1 MGLRAVDRRRI
12 APAVAEQAVEW
23 LVEMQSGEVSEQRRQ
38 AWCDWRAADSEHE
51 RAWQRIE
58 EVNRGLRGLDPPLAL
73 AALDAPT
80 RRGRRE
86 ALKLMLLC
94 ALAGGGA
101 LGLRDSEP
109 LLALRSDES
118 TGVGERRGVR
128 LVDGSR
134 LELNTASAVDIRFDA
149 GQRLIEIRRGEILV
163 DSAEDPRPLR
173 IQTPQ
178 GLIESRGGR
187 LNVRL
192 LERSSRIS
200 LFAGNAD
207 LLTDGHRQSLLPGQQ
222 ANLSPSRIDPPGSAS
237 EDSVAW
243 TQGMLV
249 ASGMRLDDFLA
260 ELGRYRHGHLS
271 CDPQVAGLLI
281 SGSYP
286 LDNTE
291 RILAML
297 PKALPVEVHSLTRY
311 WIKVHP
317 RATG

>member
-1 MGLRAVDRRRI
+1 MGLHAVDRRRI

-23 LVEMQSGEVSEQRRQ
+23 LVELQAGDISEQRRLAWQ
-38 AWCDWRAADSEHE
+38 AWRAADAEHE

-58 EVNRGLRGLDPPLAL
+58 TVNLGLRGLDTPLAL
-73 AALDAPT
+73 TALDAPC
-80 RRGRRE
+80 RRSRRD
-86 ALKLMLLC
+86 ALKVLMLF
-94 ALAGGGA
+94 ALVGGGVA
-101 LGLRDSEP
+101 GLQGSAP
-109 LLALRSDES
+109 LLALRSDEA
-118 TGVGERRGVR
+118 TGVGERRA
-128 LVDGSR
+128 LKLADGSR

-149 GQRLIEIRRGEILV
+149 GQRLIEMRRGEILL
-163 DSAEDPRPLR
+163 DGIADARPLR
-173 IQTPQ
+173 IHTPQ
-178 GLIESRGGR
+178 GLIESQGGR
-187 LNVRL
+187 LNVRI
-192 LERSSRIS
+192 LERSSRVS
-200 LFAGNAD
+200 LFAGSAD
-207 LLTDGHRQSLLPGQQ
+207 LLAEGQRQSLLPGQQ
-222 ANLSPSRIDPPGSAS
+222 ASFTPARIEAPQGAS

-260 ELGRYRHGHLS
+260 ELGRYRRGHLS

-311 WIKVHP
+311 WVKVHP

>member
-1 MGLRAVDRRRI
+1 MGLHAMDRRRI

-23 LVEMQSGEVSEQRRQ
+23 LVELQAGDISEQRRLAWQ
-38 AWCDWRAADSEHE
+38 AWRAADAEHE

-58 EVNRGLRGLDPPLAL
+58 AVNLGLRGLDTPLAL
-73 AALDAPT
+73 TALDAP
-80 RRGRRE
+80 GRRSRRD
-86 ALKLMLLC
+86 ALKVLMLF
-94 ALAGGGA
+94 ALAGGGVA
-101 LGLRDSEP
+101 GLQGSAP
-109 LLALRSDES
+109 LLALRSDEA
-118 TGVGERRGVR
+118 TGVGERRV
-128 LVDGSR
+128 LKLADGSR

-149 GQRLIEIRRGEILV
+149 GQRLIEMRQGEILL
-163 DSAEDPRPLR
+163 DGASDPRPLR
-173 IQTPQ
+173 IHTPQ
-178 GLIESRGGR
+178 GLIESQGGR
-187 LNVRL
+187 LNVRI
-192 LERSSRIS
+192 LERSSRVS
-200 LFAGNAD
+200 LFAGSAD
-207 LLTDGHRQSLLPGQQ
+207 LLAEGQRQSLLPGQQ
-222 ANLSPSRIDPPGSAS
+222 ASITPVRIEAPQGAN
-237 EDSVAW
+237 EDNVAW
-243 TQGMLV
+243 AQGMLV

>member
-1 MGLRAVDRRRI
+1 MGLHAVDRRRI

-23 LVEMQSGEVSEQRRQ
+23 LLELQAGDISEQRRLAWQ
-38 AWCDWRAADSEHE
+38 AWRAANAEHE

-58 EVNRGLRGLDPPLAL
+58 AVNLGLRGLDTPLAL
-73 AALDAPT
+73 TALDAP
-80 RRGRRE
+80 GRRSRRD
-86 ALKLMLLC
+86 ALKVLMLF
-94 ALAGGGA
+94 ALAGGGVA
-101 LGLRDSEP
+101 GLQGSAP
-109 LLALRSDES
+109 LLALRSDEA
-118 TGVGERRGVR
+118 TGVGERRV
-128 LVDGSR
+128 LKLADGSR

-149 GQRLIEIRRGEILV
+149 GQRLIEMRQGEILL
-163 DSAEDPRPLR
+163 DGASDPRPLR
-173 IQTPQ
+173 IHTPQ
-178 GLIESRGGR
+178 GLIESQGGR
-187 LNVRL
+187 LNVRI
-192 LERSSRIS
+192 LERSSRVS
-200 LFAGNAD
+200 LFAGSAD
-207 LLTDGHRQSLLPGQQ
+207 LLAEGQRQSLLPGQQ
-222 ANLSPSRIDPPGSAS
+222 ASITPVRIEAPQGAN
-237 EDSVAW
+237 EDNVAW
-243 TQGMLV
+243 ARGMLV

>member
-1 MGLRAVDRRRI
+1 MRLSTVDRSHI

-23 LVEMQSGEVSEQRRQ
+23 LVELQSGDISEQRHQ
-38 AWCDWRAADSEHE
+38 AWQEWRSADSEHE

-58 EVNRGLRGLDPPLAL
+58 AINQGLRGLDTPLAV
-73 AALDAPT
+73 AALGAPAQ
-80 RRGRRE
+80 RNRRE
-86 ALKLMLLC
+86 ALKLLMLC
-94 ALAGGGA
+94 ALVGGGA
-101 LGLRDSEP
+101 FSLRDSEP
-109 LLALRSDES
+109 MMALRSDES
-118 TGVGERRGVR
+118 TGVGERRA
-128 LVDGSR
+128 LHLADGSH

-149 GQRLIEIRRGEILV
+149 GQRLIEMRQGEILLDGV
-163 DSAEDPRPLR
+163 SDPRPLR
-173 IQTPQ
+173 IHTPQ

-187 LNVRL
+187 LNVRV
-192 LERSSRIS
+192 LERSSRVS
-200 LFAGNAD
+200 LFDGSAD
-207 LLTDGHRQSLLPGQQ
+207 LLADGQRQSLMPGQQ
-222 ANLSPSRIDPPGSAS
+222 ANLSPTRIDPPASAS
-237 EDSVAW
+237 EDSLAW

-249 ASGMRLDDFLA
+249 ASHMRLDDFLA
-260 ELGRYRHGHLS
+260 ELGRYRRGHLS

-291 RILAML
+291 RILALL

>member
-1 MGLRAVDRRRI
+1 MGLHAVDRRRI

-23 LVEMQSGEVSEQRRQ
+23 LVELQAGDISEQRRLAWQ
-38 AWCDWRAADSEHE
+38 AWRAANAEHE

-58 EVNRGLRGLDPPLAL
+58 AVNLGLRGLDTPLAL
-73 AALDAPT
+73 TALDAP
-80 RRGRRE
+80 GRRSRRD
-86 ALKLMLLC
+86 ALKVLMLF
-94 ALAGGGA
+94 ALAGGGVA
-101 LGLRDSEP
+101 GLQGSAP
-109 LLALRSDES
+109 LLALRSDEA
-118 TGVGERRGVR
+118 TGVGERRV
-128 LVDGSR
+128 LKLADGSR

-149 GQRLIEIRRGEILV
+149 GQRLIEMRQGEILL
-163 DSAEDPRPLR
+163 DGASDPRPLR
-173 IQTPQ
+173 IHTPQ
-178 GLIESRGGR
+178 GLIESQGGR
-187 LNVRL
+187 FNVRI
-192 LERSSRIS
+192 LERSSRVS
-200 LFAGNAD
+200 LFAGSAD
-207 LLTDGHRQSLLPGQQ
+207 LLAEGQRQSLLPGQQ
-222 ANLSPSRIDPPGSAS
+222 ASITPTRIEAPQGAN

>member
-1 MGLRAVDRRRI
+1 MGLHAVDRRRI

-23 LVEMQSGEVSEQRRQ
+23 LVELQAGDISEQRRLAWQ
-38 AWCDWRAADSEHE
+38 AWRAANAEHE

-58 EVNRGLRGLDPPLAL
+58 AVNLGLRGLDTPLAL
-73 AALDAPT
+73 TALDAP
-80 RRGRRE
+80 GRRSRRD
-86 ALKLMLLC
+86 ALKVLMLF
-94 ALAGGGA
+94 ALAGGGVA
-101 LGLRDSEP
+101 GLQGSAP
-109 LLALRSDES
+109 LLALRSDEA
-118 TGVGERRGVR
+118 TGVGERRV
-128 LVDGSR
+128 LKLADGSR

-149 GQRLIEIRRGEILV
+149 GQRLIEMRQGEILL
-163 DSAEDPRPLR
+163 DGASDPRPLR
-173 IQTPQ
+173 IHTPQ
-178 GLIESRGGR
+178 GLIESQGGR
-187 LNVRL
+187 LNVRI
-192 LERSSRIS
+192 LERSSRVS
-200 LFAGNAD
+200 LFAGSAD
-207 LLTDGHRQSLLPGQQ
+207 LLAEGQRQSLLPGQQ
-222 ANLSPSRIDPPGSAS
+222 ASITPVRIEAPQGAN
-237 EDSVAW
+237 EDNVAW
-243 TQGMLV
+243 ARGMLV

>member
-1 MGLRAVDRRRI
+1 MGLHAVDRRRI

-23 LVEMQSGEVSEQRRQ
+23 LVELQAGDISEQRRLAWQ
-38 AWCDWRAADSEHE
+38 AWRAANAEHE

-58 EVNRGLRGLDPPLAL
+58 AVNLGLRGLDTPLAL
-73 AALDAPT
+73 TALDAP
-80 RRGRRE
+80 GRRSRRD
-86 ALKLMLLC
+86 ALKVLMLF
-94 ALAGGGA
+94 ALAGGGVA
-101 LGLRDSEP
+101 GLQGSAP
-109 LLALRSDES
+109 LLALRSDEATS
-118 TGVGERRGVR
+118 VGERRV
-128 LVDGSR
+128 LKLADGSR

-149 GQRLIEIRRGEILV
+149 GQRLIEMRQGEILL
-163 DSAEDPRPLR
+163 DGASDPRPLR
-173 IQTPQ
+173 IHTPQ
-178 GLIESRGGR
+178 GLIESQGGR
-187 LNVRL
+187 LNVRI
-192 LERSSRIS
+192 LERSSRVS
-200 LFAGNAD
+200 LFAGSAD
-207 LLTDGHRQSLLPGQQ
+207 LLAEGQRQSLLPGQQ
-222 ANLSPSRIDPPGSAS
+222 ASITPVRIEAPQGAN
-237 EDSVAW
+237 EDNVAW
-243 TQGMLV
+243 ARGMLV

>member
-1 MGLRAVDRRRI
+1 MGLHAVERRRI
-12 APAVAEQAVEW
+12 APAIAEQAVEW
-23 LVEMQSGEVSEQRRQ
+23 LVELQAGDISEQRRQ
-38 AWCDWRAADSEHE
+38 AWQDWRAADTEHE

-58 EVNRGLRGLDPPLAL
+58 AVNLGLRGLDTPLAM
-73 AALDAPT
+73 AALDAPA
-80 RRGRRE
+80 RRSRRE
-86 ALKLMLLC
+86 ALKMLMLF
-94 ALAGGGA
+94 ALVGGGA
-101 LGLRDSEP
+101 VGLRDSEP
-109 LLALRSDES
+109 LLALRSDEA
-118 TGVGERRGVR
+118 TGVGERRV
-128 LVDGSR
+128 LKLADGSR

-149 GQRLIEIRRGEILV
+149 GERLIEMRRGEILL
-163 DSAEDPRPLR
+163 DGASDPRPLR
-173 IQTPQ
+173 IHTPQ

-187 LNVRL
+187 LNVRIF
-192 LERSSRIS
+192 ERGSRVS

-207 LLTDGHRQSLLPGQQ
+207 LLADGQRQSLLPGQQ
-222 ANLSPSRIDPPGSAS
+222 TNITPARIETPRGAN

-243 TQGMLV
+243 AQGMLV

-311 WIKVHP
+311 WVKVHP
-317 RATG
+317 RTG